1 MILRNRVLG
10 VILGGTLLCGS
21 FLFGQEPVQDI
32 DKRVHPNLAAA
43 QMHVVEANREI
54 VVAQKD
60 NNNDMRSHAEK
71 ARALLAQ
78 ANQELKLA
86 VQAANAVNN
95 RKKK

>member
-1 MILRNRVLG
+1 MVARNRVLG
-10 VILGGTLLCGS
+10 VILGGTLMCGS
-21 FLFGQEPVQDI
+21 LLFGQEPVQDI

-60 NNNDMRSHAEK
+60 NNDDMRSHAER

-86 VQAANAVNN
+86 AQAANAANK
-95 RKKK
+95 RKR